1 MRETESK
8 RDFLV
13 IGLGRF
19 GTHLAEN
26 LIAQGVPVVLLDK
39 EEKNLRAFREKP
51 NCFLKICDATKEEEL
66 ANVIEDS
73 QIQSAVVCIGEDIT
87 ASVLIALILK
97 NHNVLNIYARANT
110 REHAEILR
118 LLGVT
123 EIIEPE
129 KETAQKWARTLVNQG
144 ELIVSY
150 QELSNEYVV
159 VEVAATTPIMY
170 MTIEELDLRQKFHLN
185 IVGIRHRYGELDE
198 HFSPRFSEVLSVPP
212 DPKYAIQEGDRLIVA
227 GKDEHIQRFKD
238 FLLGKSS

>member
-1 MRETESK
+1 MPETKNK
-8 RDFLV
+8 RDFLI

-26 LIAQGVPVVLLDK
+26 LIMQGVPVILLDK
-39 EEKNLRAFREKP
+39 REENLQPFKEKP
-51 NCFLKICDATKEEEL
+51 NCSLKVCDATKEEEL
-66 ANVIEDS
+66 ANILEDS

-87 ASVLIALILK
+87 SSVLIALILK
-97 NHNVLNIYARANT
+97 NHNVLNIYGRANT
-110 REHAEILR
+110 REHAAILR

-129 KETAQKWARTLVNQG
+129 KETAQKWARALINQG

-159 VEVAATTPIMY
+159 VEMAATTSITY
-170 MTIEELDLRQKFHLN
+170 TSIEELDLRQRFHLN
-185 IVGIRHRYGELDE
+185 IVGIRHRYGDLDE
-198 HFSPRFSEVLSVPP
+198 NFSPIFSETLSVPP
-212 DPKYAIQEGDRLIVA
+212 DPKYIIQEGDRLILA
-227 GKDEHIQRFKD
+227 GRDEHIQRFKD